1 MLRLLL
7 VHELIGEKLESQ
19 SLGKDGLHI
28 LADRWMFSRAFRVLI
43 VVLKCHKLGCLLGF
57 VFRTPLNSHH
67 YS

>member
-28 LADRWMFSRAFRVLI
+28 LADRWMFSRAFPSFDCGVEM
-43 VVLKCHKLGCLLGF
+43 
-57 VFRTPLNSHH
+57 P
-67 YS
+67 